1 MASSSID
8 MTIDITT
15 TWRHSGGPCR
25 IEIWFL
31 NVDGVLSITG
41 TADHN
46 TKEQPK
52 ADYPQGPRNRHA
64 FVWKKGFENAASGDE

>member
-15 TWRHSGGPCR
+15 TGRHSGGPCR
-25 IEIWFL
+25 IEIWLL
-31 NVDGVLSITG
+31 NVDAALSITG
-41 TADHN
+41 AADHN

-52 ADYPQGPRNRHA
+52 AGYP
-64 FVWKKGFENAASGDE
+64 